1 MKFHVCVEIN
11 LPIDKGIDL
20 FVDSENLKE
29 WQDGFISM
37 EHLSGNPGEPDAKS
51 RLMYKIRRR
60 EMEMIETIKI
70 NNLPEE
76 FVGLYESKPM
86 VNLMTN
92 HFTDLEDDKTRYD
105 AHIEYLQFNGFM
117 PKVMAFLMPGMFKK
131 QTQKWLD
138 QFKAFAERVG

>member
-1 MKFHVCVEIN
+1 MKFDVSVDID
-11 LPIDKGIDL
+11 LPIDKVIDL
-20 FVDSENLKE
+20 FVDSNNLKE

-37 EHLSGNPGEPDAKS
+37 DHLSGNPGEPDAKS
-51 RLMYKIRRR
+51 RLIYKIGRK
-60 EMEMIETIKI
+60 EIEMIETIKV

-76 FVGLYESKPM
+76 FVGLYEAKTM

-92 HFTDLEDDKTRYD
+92 NFMDLGGERTRYE
-105 AHIEYLQFNGFM
+105 AHIEYIKFNGFM
-117 PKVMAFLMPGMFKK
+117 PKLMAFLMPGVFKK